1 MGGTMKVIKS
11 VILSL
16 IIGGLTIAAGEQ
28 IENADK
34 VEDTI
39 VNSDESGDALESR
52 VLEGTPHYTGTGNL
66 RQGKQLRG
74 LALRLGDAARRA
86 AVRDEL
92 TRQGTLAAI
101 QNRRQVFWERINAA
115 MDREEL
121 VRQGN
126 MGAIAQRRRNAENFL
141 LSAQRKEE
149 QRRRNNIGAVA
160 NTVNGLFNMVAAA
173 RNNEAIRSLRS
184 QQAIRNLLSRT
195 GANTS
200 RAAQT
205 ALAPFELLNPRNIFQ
220 YWANYANFVTSKQQ
234 RRNGKRRLDS
244 DSELL
249 PGVDES

>member
-92 TRQGTLAAI
+92 TRQGTIAAL
-101 QNRRQVFWERINAA
+101 QDRR
-115 MDREEL
+115 DRKYYSNTNL
-121 VRQGN
+121 VLISNKKNSVLGENQCCY
-126 MGAIAQRRRNAENFL
+126 GA
-141 LSAQRKEE
+141 
-149 QRRRNNIGAVA
+149 
-160 NTVNGLFNMVAAA
+160 
-173 RNNEAIRSLRS
+173 
-184 QQAIRNLLSRT
+184 
-195 GANTS
+195 
-200 RAAQT
+200 
-205 ALAPFELLNPRNIFQ
+205 
-220 YWANYANFVTSKQQ
+220 
-234 RRNGKRRLDS
+234 
-244 DSELL
+244 
-249 PGVDES
+249 

>member
-1 MGGTMKVIKS
+1 M
-11 VILSL
+11 
-16 IIGGLTIAAGEQ
+16 A
-28 IENADK
+28 
-34 VEDTI
+34 
-39 VNSDESGDALESR
+39 
-52 VLEGTPHYTGTGNL
+52 
-66 RQGKQLRG
+66 
-74 LALRLGDAARRA
+74 
-86 AVRDEL
+86 
-92 TRQGTLAAI
+92 
-101 QNRRQVFWERINAA
+101 
-115 MDREEL
+115 
-121 VRQGN
+121 
-126 MGAIAQRRRNAENFL
+126 AIAQRRRNAENFL

-195 GANTS
+195 GSNTS

-244 DSELL
+244 DSDSELL
-249 PGVDES
+249 PGADES